1 MRTVRRIQQANA
13 CVRACAY
20 LCAYVRACV
29 RVCVCASLNVARDSH
44 CSQVLKVT
52 LMDWCRTDTTRA
64 RSQEKEDNNQA
75 GAEETMNRRLEKDK
89 EMSGDGNRQQLDQAE
104 RDKQSC
110 TL

>member
-1 MRTVRRIQQANA
+1 
-13 CVRACAY
+13 
-20 LCAYVRACV
+20 
-29 RVCVCASLNVARDSH
+29 
-44 CSQVLKVT
+44 
-52 LMDWCRTDTTRA
+52 MDWCRTDTTRA